1 MAIKLLML
9 RHDLVL
15 PFSVRIECLIFSHML
30 SRTLLLMYS
39 KNYQAQATYL
49 FSIFLLLN
57 HVCSTL
63 RNKIRKWII
72 SQSSWWWK
80 YHLNSHVEIQHGYCF
95 HLFSS
100 QRVNKKITKN
110 AFLTLNDVSSKWAI
124 LLLFATIEI
133 LSWNVWFLRQP
144 SWQYLLKLN

>member
-1 MAIKLLML
+1 ML
-9 RHDLVL
+9 RHALVL
-15 PFSVRIECLIFSHML
+15 PFFCKDRVSHFQPYAQQNSFVDVFKKL
-30 SRTLLLMYS
+30 SGTS
-39 KNYQAQATYL
+39 YL
-49 FSIFLLLN
+49 SISIFLLLN